1 MCDVE
6 FFVITFAYDLK
17 RIDMKFTKEEA
28 GKEIA
33 AKLSKSVENIDAWDR
48 TIRENVETLW
58 GILGE
63 ENEIELND
71 FVSKSLPLFNTTAGF
86 MRKTNADLAK
96 SYEDKIEQL
105 KKNQP
110 IPPTPPTP
118 DPNKELIERL
128 AALEKANEEQK
139 TKLAIDAKRKELTDK
154 LKDKGVKDA
163 KWINDL
169 FSLVSVQAD
178 TDVDA
183 EVDKYVN
190 LYNSSR
196 SRYNSNVTPS
206 SSKNDPD
213 DYVNNTIKA
222 AADMIKG
229 GAGI

>member
-1 MCDVE
+1 
-6 FFVITFAYDLK
+6 
-17 RIDMKFTKEEA
+17 MKFTKEEA

-33 AKLSKSVENIDAWDR
+33 AKLSKSVENIGAWDR

-63 ENEIELND
+63 ENEIELGD
-71 FVSKSLPLFNTTAGF
+71 FVTKALPLFNTTAGF

-96 SYEDKIEQL
+96 SYEEKIELL
-105 KKNQP
+105 KQQQ
-110 IPPTPPTP
+110 PTPSPSPTP

-139 TKLAIDAKRKELTDK
+139 TKLAIDAKRQQLTDK
-154 LKDKGVKDA
+154 LKEKGVKDA

-183 EVDKYVN
+183 EVDKYIN
-190 LYNSSR
+190 LYNPSR
-196 SRYNSNVTPS
+196 SRYNSNVAPS

-213 DYVNNTIKA
+213 DYVNSTIKNA
-222 AADMIKG
+222 VNIIKG
-229 GAGI
+229 GVV

>member
-1 MCDVE
+1 
-6 FFVITFAYDLK
+6 
-17 RIDMKFTKEEA
+17 MKFTKEEA
-28 GKEIA
+28 GKELA

-96 SYEDKIEQL
+96 SYEEKIELL
-105 KKNQP
+105 KQQKTTSQ
-110 IPPTPPTP
+110 TS

-139 TKLAIDAKRKELTDK
+139 TKLAIDAKRQELTDK
-154 LKDKGVKDA
+154 LKEKGVKDA

-169 FSLVSVQAD
+169 FGLVSVQSD

-213 DYVNNTIKA
+213 DYVNSTIKNA
-222 AADMIKG
+222 VNIIKG
-229 GAGI
+229 GVV

>member
-1 MCDVE
+1 
-6 FFVITFAYDLK
+6 
-17 RIDMKFTKEEA
+17 MKFTKEEA

-63 ENEIELND
+63 ENEIELGD
-71 FVSKSLPLFNTTAGF
+71 FVTKSLPLFNTTAGF

-139 TKLAIDAKRKELTDK
+139 TKLAIETKRKELTDK

-206 SSKNDPD
+206 VSQNNPD

-222 AADMIKG
+222 AAAMRKG
-229 GAGI
+229 GVGV

>member
-1 MCDVE
+1 
-6 FFVITFAYDLK
+6 
-17 RIDMKFTKEEA
+17 MKFTKEEA
-28 GKEIA
+28 GKELA

-96 SYEDKIEQL
+96 SYEEKIEQL

-110 IPPTPPTP
+110 IPPTP

-139 TKLAIDAKRKELTDK
+139 TKLAIETKRKELTDK

-206 SSKNDPD
+206 VSQNNPD

-222 AADMIKG
+222 AAAMRKG

>member
-1 MCDVE
+1 
-6 FFVITFAYDLK
+6 
-17 RIDMKFTKEEA
+17 MKFTKEEA

-33 AKLSKSVENIDAWDR
+33 AKLSKSVENIGAWDR

-63 ENEIELND
+63 ENEIELAD
-71 FVSKSLPLFNTTAGF
+71 FVAKSLPLFNTTAGF

-96 SYEDKIEQL
+96 SYEEKIELL
-105 KKNQP
+105 KQQQ
-110 IPPTPPTP
+110 TPSPSPTP

-139 TKLAIDAKRKELTDK
+139 TKLAIDAKRQELTDK
-154 LKDKGVKDA
+154 LKEKGVKDA

-169 FSLVSVQAD
+169 FGLVSVQAD

-183 EVDKYVN
+183 EVDKYIN

-213 DYVNNTIKA
+213 DYVNSTIKNA
-222 AADMIKG
+222 VNIIKG
-229 GAGI
+229 GVV

>member
-1 MCDVE
+1 
-6 FFVITFAYDLK
+6 
-17 RIDMKFTKEEA
+17 MKFTKEEA

-58 GILGE
+58 GILGD
-63 ENEIELND
+63 ENDIELGD
-71 FVSKSLPLFNTTAGF
+71 FVTKSLPLFNTTAGF

-96 SYEDKIEQL
+96 SYEEKIELL

-110 IPPTPPTP
+110 QASPTP

-206 SSKNDPD
+206 VSQNNPD

-222 AADMIKG
+222 AAAMRKG
-229 GAGI
+229 GVGV

>member
-1 MCDVE
+1 
-6 FFVITFAYDLK
+6 
-17 RIDMKFTKEEA
+17 MKFTKEAA

-33 AKLSKSVENIDAWDR
+33 AKLSKSVENIGAWDR

-63 ENEIELND
+63 ENEIELAD
-71 FVSKSLPLFNTTAGF
+71 FVAKSLPLFNTTAGF

-96 SYEDKIEQL
+96 SYEEKIELL
-105 KKNQP
+105 KQQQP
-110 IPPTPPTP
+110 APSPSPTP

-139 TKLAIDAKRKELTDK
+139 TKLAIDAKRQELTDK
-154 LKDKGVKDA
+154 LKEKGVKDA

-169 FSLVSVQAD
+169 FGLVSVQAD

-213 DYVNNTIKA
+213 DYVNSTIKNA
-222 AADMIKG
+222 VNIIKG
-229 GAGI
+229 GVV

>member
-1 MCDVE
+1 
-6 FFVITFAYDLK
+6 
-17 RIDMKFTKEEA
+17 MKFTKEAA

-33 AKLSKSVENIDAWDR
+33 AKLSKSVENIGAWDR

-63 ENEIELND
+63 ENEIELAD
-71 FVSKSLPLFNTTAGF
+71 FVAKSLPLFNTTAGF

-96 SYEDKIEQL
+96 SYEEKIELL
-105 KKNQP
+105 KQQQ
-110 IPPTPPTP
+110 TPSPSPTP

-139 TKLAIDAKRKELTDK
+139 TKLAIDAKRQELTDK
-154 LKDKGVKDA
+154 LKEKGEKDA

-169 FSLVSVQAD
+169 FGLVSVQAD
-178 TDVDA
+178 TDVDV

-213 DYVNNTIKA
+213 DYVNSTIKNA
-222 AADMIKG
+222 VNIIKG
-229 GAGI
+229 GVV

>member
-1 MCDVE
+1 
-6 FFVITFAYDLK
+6 
-17 RIDMKFTKEEA
+17 MKFTKEAA

-33 AKLSKSVENIDAWDR
+33 AKLSKSVENIGAWDR

-63 ENEIELND
+63 ENEIELAD
-71 FVSKSLPLFNTTAGF
+71 FVAKSLPLFNTTAGF

-96 SYEDKIEQL
+96 SYEEKIELL
-105 KKNQP
+105 KQQQ
-110 IPPTPPTP
+110 TPSPSPTP

-139 TKLAIDAKRKELTDK
+139 TKLAIETKRKELTDK

-206 SSKNDPD
+206 VSQNNPD

-222 AADMIKG
+222 AAAMRKG

>member
-1 MCDVE
+1 
-6 FFVITFAYDLK
+6 
-17 RIDMKFTKEEA
+17 MKFTKEAA

-33 AKLSKSVENIDAWDR
+33 AKLSKSVENIGAWDR

-63 ENEIELND
+63 ENEIELAD
-71 FVSKSLPLFNTTAGF
+71 FVAKSLPLFNTTAGF

-96 SYEDKIEQL
+96 SYEEKIEVL

-110 IPPTPPTP
+110 QPSPTP

-139 TKLAIDAKRKELTDK
+139 TKLAIDAKRQELTDK
-154 LKDKGVKDA
+154 LKEKGVKDA

-169 FSLVSVQAD
+169 FGLVSVQSD

-222 AADMIKG
+222 AAAMIKG

>member
-1 MCDVE
+1 
-6 FFVITFAYDLK
+6 
-17 RIDMKFTKEEA
+17 MKFTKEEA

-33 AKLSKSVENIDAWDR
+33 AKLSKSVENIGAWDR

-96 SYEDKIEQL
+96 SYEEKIELL

-110 IPPTPPTP
+110 QPSPTP

-139 TKLAIDAKRKELTDK
+139 TKLAIDAKRQELIDK

-213 DYVNNTIKA
+213 DYVNSTIKNA
-222 AADMIKG
+222 VNIIKG
-229 GAGI
+229 GVV

>member
-1 MCDVE
+1 
-6 FFVITFAYDLK
+6 
-17 RIDMKFTKEEA
+17 MKFTKEEA
-28 GKEIA
+28 GKELA

-96 SYEDKIEQL
+96 SYEEKIELL
-105 KKNQP
+105 KQQQQ
-110 IPPTPPTP
+110 TPSPSPTP

-128 AALEKANEEQK
+128 VALEKANEEQK
-139 TKLAIDAKRKELTDK
+139 TKLAIDAKRQELTDK
-154 LKDKGVKDA
+154 LKEKGVKDA

-169 FSLVSVQAD
+169 FGLVSVQAD

-213 DYVNNTIKA
+213 DYVNSTIKNA
-222 AADMIKG
+222 VNIIKG
-229 GAGI
+229 GVV

>member
-1 MCDVE
+1 
-6 FFVITFAYDLK
+6 
-17 RIDMKFTKEEA
+17 MKFTKEAA

-33 AKLSKSVENIDAWDR
+33 AKLSKSVENIGAWDR

-63 ENEIELND
+63 ENEIELAD
-71 FVSKSLPLFNTTAGF
+71 FVAKSLPLFNTTAGF

-96 SYEDKIEQL
+96 SYEEKIELL

-110 IPPTPPTP
+110 HTSPTP

-139 TKLAIDAKRKELTDK
+139 TKLAIDAKRQELTDK
-154 LKDKGVKDA
+154 LKEKGVKDA

-169 FSLVSVQAD
+169 FGLVSVQAD

-213 DYVNNTIKA
+213 DYVNSTIKNA
-222 AADMIKG
+222 VNIIKG
-229 GAGI
+229 GVV

>member
-1 MCDVE
+1 
-6 FFVITFAYDLK
+6 
-17 RIDMKFTKEEA
+17 MKFTKEEA

-33 AKLSKSVENIDAWDR
+33 AKLSKSVENIGAWDR

-63 ENEIELND
+63 ENEIELGD
-71 FVSKSLPLFNTTAGF
+71 FVTKALPLFNTTAGF

-96 SYEDKIEQL
+96 SYEEKIEVL

-110 IPPTPPTP
+110 QPSPTP

-139 TKLAIDAKRKELTDK
+139 TKLAIDAKRQELTDK

-178 TDVDA
+178 TNVDA

-213 DYVNNTIKA
+213 DYVNNTIKNA
-222 AADMIKG
+222 VNIIKG
-229 GAGI
+229 GVV

>member
-1 MCDVE
+1 
-6 FFVITFAYDLK
+6 
-17 RIDMKFTKEEA
+17 MKFTKEEA

-96 SYEDKIEQL
+96 SYEEKIELL

-110 IPPTPPTP
+110 QTSPTP

-128 AALEKANEEQK
+128 AALEKANEEQR
-139 TKLAIDAKRKELTDK
+139 TKLAIDTKRKELTDK

-206 SSKNDPD
+206 TSKDNPD

-222 AADMIKG
+222 AAAMRKG
-229 GAGI
+229 GVGV

>member
-1 MCDVE
+1 
-6 FFVITFAYDLK
+6 
-17 RIDMKFTKEEA
+17 MKFTKEEA

-33 AKLSKSVENIDAWDR
+33 AKLSKSVENIGAWDR

-63 ENEIELND
+63 ENEIELGD
-71 FVSKSLPLFNTTAGF
+71 FVTKALPLFNTTAGF

-96 SYEDKIEQL
+96 SYEEKIELL

-110 IPPTPPTP
+110 QPSPTP

-139 TKLAIDAKRKELTDK
+139 TKLAIDAKRQELTDK

-169 FSLVSVQAD
+169 FGLVSVQAD

-213 DYVNNTIKA
+213 DYVNSTIKNA
-222 AADMIKG
+222 VNIIKG
-229 GAGI
+229 GVV

>member
-1 MCDVE
+1 
-6 FFVITFAYDLK
+6 
-17 RIDMKFTKEEA
+17 MKFTKEEA

-96 SYEDKIEQL
+96 SYEEKIEQL

-110 IPPTPPTP
+110 IPPTPQTP

-206 SSKNDPD
+206 VSQNNPD

-222 AADMIKG
+222 AAAMRKG

>member
-1 MCDVE
+1 
-6 FFVITFAYDLK
+6 
-17 RIDMKFTKEEA
+17 MKFTKEEA

-33 AKLSKSVENIDAWDR
+33 AKLSKSVENIGAWDR

-63 ENEIELND
+63 ENEIELAD
-71 FVSKSLPLFNTTAGF
+71 FVAKSLPLFNTTAGF

-96 SYEDKIEQL
+96 SYEEKIELL
-105 KKNQP
+105 KQQQ
-110 IPPTPPTP
+110 TPSPSPTP

-139 TKLAIDAKRKELTDK
+139 TKLAIDAKRQELTDK
-154 LKDKGVKDA
+154 LKEKGVKDA

-169 FSLVSVQAD
+169 FGLVSVQAD

-213 DYVNNTIKA
+213 DYVNSTIKNA
-222 AADMIKG
+222 VNIIKG
-229 GAGI
+229 GVV

>member
-1 MCDVE
+1 
-6 FFVITFAYDLK
+6 
-17 RIDMKFTKEEA
+17 MKFTKEAA

-33 AKLSKSVENIDAWDR
+33 AKLSKSVENIGAWDR

-63 ENEIELND
+63 ENEIELAD
-71 FVSKSLPLFNTTAGF
+71 FVAKSLPLFNTTAGF

-96 SYEDKIEQL
+96 SYEEKIELL
-105 KKNQP
+105 KQQQP
-110 IPPTPPTP
+110 APSPSPTP

-139 TKLAIDAKRKELTDK
+139 TKLAIDAKRQELTDK
-154 LKDKGVKDA
+154 LKEKGVKDA

-169 FSLVSVQAD
+169 FGLVSVQAD

-183 EVDKYVN
+183 EVDKYIN

-213 DYVNNTIKA
+213 DYVNSTIKNA
-222 AADMIKG
+222 VNIIKG
-229 GAGI
+229 GVV

>member
-1 MCDVE
+1 
-6 FFVITFAYDLK
+6 
-17 RIDMKFTKEEA
+17 MKFTKEEA

-33 AKLSKSVENIDAWDR
+33 SKLSKSVENIDAWDR

-96 SYEDKIEQL
+96 SYEEKIEQL

-110 IPPTPPTP
+110 VPPTPQTP

-139 TKLAIDAKRKELTDK
+139 TKLAIETKRKELTDK

-206 SSKNDPD
+206 TSKDNPD

-222 AADMIKG
+222 AAAMRKG
-229 GAGI
+229 GVGV

>member
-1 MCDVE
+1 
-6 FFVITFAYDLK
+6 
-17 RIDMKFTKEEA
+17 MKFTKEEA
-28 GKEIA
+28 GKELA

-96 SYEDKIEQL
+96 SYEEKIEQL

-110 IPPTPPTP
+110 IPPTPQTP

-139 TKLAIDAKRKELTDK
+139 TKLAIETKRKELTDK

-206 SSKNDPD
+206 VSQNNPD

-222 AADMIKG
+222 AAAMRKG

>member
-1 MCDVE
+1 
-6 FFVITFAYDLK
+6 
-17 RIDMKFTKEEA
+17 MKFTKEEA

-33 AKLSKSVENIDAWDR
+33 AKLSKSVENIGAWDR

-63 ENEIELND
+63 ENEIELGD
-71 FVSKSLPLFNTTAGF
+71 FVTKALPLFNTTAGF

-96 SYEDKIEQL
+96 SYEEKIELL
-105 KKNQP
+105 KQQK
-110 IPPTPPTP
+110 PTSQTS

-139 TKLAIDAKRKELTDK
+139 TKLAIDAKRQELTDK
-154 LKDKGVKDA
+154 LKEKGVKDA

-169 FSLVSVQAD
+169 FGLVSVQED
-178 TDVDA
+178 TDVNA

-213 DYVNNTIKA
+213 DYVNSTIKNA
-222 AADMIKG
+222 VNIIKG
-229 GAGI
+229 GVV

>member
-1 MCDVE
+1 
-6 FFVITFAYDLK
+6 
-17 RIDMKFTKEEA
+17 MKFTKEEA

-33 AKLSKSVENIDAWDR
+33 AKLSKSVENIGAWDR

-63 ENEIELND
+63 ENEIELGD
-71 FVSKSLPLFNTTAGF
+71 FVTKALPLFNTTAGF

-96 SYEDKIEQL
+96 SYEEKIEML
-105 KKNQP
+105 KQQQP
-110 IPPTPPTP
+110 QTPPSQQTPPTP

-139 TKLAIDAKRKELTDK
+139 TKLAIDAKRQELTDK
-154 LKDKGVKDA
+154 LKEKGVKDA

-169 FSLVSVQAD
+169 FGLVSVQAD

-213 DYVNNTIKA
+213 DYVNSTIKNA
-222 AADMIKG
+222 VNIIKG
-229 GAGI
+229 GVV

>member
-33 AKLSKSVENIDAWDR
+33 VKLSKSVENIDAWDR

-96 SYEDKIEQL
+96 SYEEKIEQL

-110 IPPTPPTP
+110 IPPTPQTP

-139 TKLAIDAKRKELTDK
+139 TKLAIETKRKELTDK

-206 SSKNDPD
+206 VSQNNPD

-222 AADMIKG
+222 AAAMRKG

>member
-1 MCDVE
+1 
-6 FFVITFAYDLK
+6 
-17 RIDMKFTKEEA
+17 MKFTKEEA

-33 AKLSKSVENIDAWDR
+33 AKLSKSVENIGAWDR

-63 ENEIELND
+63 ENEIELGD
-71 FVSKSLPLFNTTAGF
+71 FVTKTLPLFNTTAGF

-96 SYEDKIEQL
+96 SYEEKIEVL

-110 IPPTPPTP
+110 QPSPTP

-139 TKLAIDAKRKELTDK
+139 TKLAIDAKRQELTDK
-154 LKDKGVKDA
+154 LKEKGVKDA

-169 FSLVSVQAD
+169 FGLVSVQAD

-196 SRYNSNVTPS
+196 SRYNSSVTPS

-222 AADMIKG
+222 AAAMRKG

>member
-96 SYEDKIEQL
+96 SYEEKIEQL

-110 IPPTPPTP
+110 IPPTPQTP

-206 SSKNDPD
+206 VSQNNPD

-222 AADMIKG
+222 AAAMRKG

>member
-1 MCDVE
+1 
-6 FFVITFAYDLK
+6 
-17 RIDMKFTKEEA
+17 MKFTKEDA

-33 AKLSKSVENIDAWDR
+33 AKLSKSVENIGAWDR

-58 GILGE
+58 SILGE

-96 SYEDKIEQL
+96 SYEEKIELL

-110 IPPTPPTP
+110 QPSPTPPTP

-139 TKLAIDAKRKELTDK
+139 TKLAIETKRKELTDK

-206 SSKNDPD
+206 TPQNNPD

-222 AADMIKG
+222 AAAMRKG
-229 GAGI
+229 GVGV

>member
-1 MCDVE
+1 
-6 FFVITFAYDLK
+6 
-17 RIDMKFTKEEA
+17 MKFTKEAA

-33 AKLSKSVENIDAWDR
+33 AKLSKSVENIGAWDR

-63 ENEIELND
+63 ENEIELAD
-71 FVSKSLPLFNTTAGF
+71 FVAKSLPLFNTTAGF

-96 SYEDKIEQL
+96 SYEEKIELL
-105 KKNQP
+105 KQQQ
-110 IPPTPPTP
+110 TPSPSPTP

-139 TKLAIDAKRKELTDK
+139 TQLAIDAKRQELTDK
-154 LKDKGVKDA
+154 LKEKGVKDA

-169 FSLVSVQAD
+169 FGLVSVQAD

-183 EVDKYVN
+183 EIDKYVN

-213 DYVNNTIKA
+213 DYVNSTIKNA
-222 AADMIKG
+222 VNIIKG
-229 GAGI
+229 GVV

>member
-1 MCDVE
+1 
-6 FFVITFAYDLK
+6 
-17 RIDMKFTKEEA
+17 MKFTKEAA

-33 AKLSKSVENIDAWDR
+33 AKLSKSVENIGAWDR

-63 ENEIELND
+63 ENEIELAD
-71 FVSKSLPLFNTTAGF
+71 FVAKSLPLFNTTAGF
-86 MRKTNADLAK
+86 MRKTNADLAQ
-96 SYEDKIEQL
+96 SYEEKIELL

-110 IPPTPPTP
+110 QPSPTP

-139 TKLAIDAKRKELTDK
+139 TKLAIDAKRQELTDK
-154 LKDKGVKDA
+154 LKEKGVKDA

-169 FSLVSVQAD
+169 FGLVSVQAD

-183 EVDKYVN
+183 EIDKYVN

-213 DYVNNTIKA
+213 DYVNSTIKNA
-222 AADMIKG
+222 VNIIKG
-229 GAGI
+229 GVV

>member
-1 MCDVE
+1 
-6 FFVITFAYDLK
+6 
-17 RIDMKFTKEEA
+17 MKFTKEEA

-206 SSKNDPD
+206 VSQNNPD

-222 AADMIKG
+222 AAAMRKG

>member
-1 MCDVE
+1 
-6 FFVITFAYDLK
+6 
-17 RIDMKFTKEEA
+17 MKFTKEAA

-33 AKLSKSVENIDAWDR
+33 AKLSKSVENIGAWDR

-63 ENEIELND
+63 ENEIELAD
-71 FVSKSLPLFNTTAGF
+71 FVAKSLPLFNTTAGF

-96 SYEDKIEQL
+96 SYEEKIELL
-105 KKNQP
+105 KQQQ
-110 IPPTPPTP
+110 TPSPSPTP

-139 TKLAIDAKRKELTDK
+139 TKLAIDAKRQELTDK
-154 LKDKGVKDA
+154 LKEKGVKDA

-169 FSLVSVQAD
+169 FCLVSVQAD
-178 TDVDA
+178 TDVDV

-213 DYVNNTIKA
+213 DYVNSTIKNA
-222 AADMIKG
+222 VNIIKG
-229 GAGI
+229 GVV

>member
-1 MCDVE
+1 
-6 FFVITFAYDLK
+6 
-17 RIDMKFTKEEA
+17 MKFTKEAA

-33 AKLSKSVENIDAWDR
+33 AKLSKSVENIGAWDR

-63 ENEIELND
+63 ENEIELAD
-71 FVSKSLPLFNTTAGF
+71 FVAKSLPLFNTTAGF

-96 SYEDKIEQL
+96 SYEEKIELL
-105 KKNQP
+105 KQQQ
-110 IPPTPPTP
+110 PTPSPSPTP

-139 TKLAIDAKRKELTDK
+139 TKLAIDAKRQELTDK
-154 LKDKGVKDA
+154 LKEKGVKDA

-169 FSLVSVQAD
+169 FGLVSVQAD

-213 DYVNNTIKA
+213 DYVNSTIKNA
-222 AADMIKG
+222 VNIIKG
-229 GAGI
+229 GVV

>member
-1 MCDVE
+1 
-6 FFVITFAYDLK
+6 
-17 RIDMKFTKEEA
+17 MKFTKEEA

-33 AKLSKSVENIDAWDR
+33 AKLSKSVENIGAWDR

-63 ENEIELND
+63 ENEIELAD
-71 FVSKSLPLFNTTAGF
+71 FVAKSLPLFNTTAGF

-96 SYEDKIEQL
+96 SYEEKIELL
-105 KKNQP
+105 KQQQ
-110 IPPTPPTP
+110 TPSPSPTP

-139 TKLAIDAKRKELTDK
+139 TQLAIDAKRQELTDK
-154 LKDKGVKDA
+154 LKEKGVKDA

-169 FSLVSVQAD
+169 FGLVSVQAD

-183 EVDKYVN
+183 EIDKYVN

-213 DYVNNTIKA
+213 DYVNSTIKNA
-222 AADMIKG
+222 VNIIKG
-229 GAGI
+229 GVV

>member
-1 MCDVE
+1 
-6 FFVITFAYDLK
+6 
-17 RIDMKFTKEEA
+17 MKFTKEEA
-28 GKEIA
+28 GKELA

-63 ENEIELND
+63 ENEIELGD
-71 FVSKSLPLFNTTAGF
+71 FVTKSLPLFNTTAGF

-206 SSKNDPD
+206 VSQNNPD

-222 AADMIKG
+222 AAAMRKG
-229 GAGI
+229 GVGV

>member
-1 MCDVE
+1 
-6 FFVITFAYDLK
+6 
-17 RIDMKFTKEEA
+17 MKFTKEEA

-33 AKLSKSVENIDAWDR
+33 AKLSKSVENIGAWDR

-63 ENEIELND
+63 ENEIELAD
-71 FVSKSLPLFNTTAGF
+71 FVAKSLPLFNTTAGF

-96 SYEDKIEQL
+96 SYEEKIELL
-105 KKNQP
+105 KQQQ
-110 IPPTPPTP
+110 TPSPSPTP

-139 TKLAIDAKRKELTDK
+139 TKLAIDAKRQELTDK
-154 LKDKGVKDA
+154 LKEKGVKDA

-169 FSLVSVQAD
+169 FGLVSVQSD

-196 SRYNSNVTPS
+196 SRYNINLTPS

-213 DYVNNTIKA
+213 DYVNSTIKNA
-222 AADMIKG
+222 VNIIKG
-229 GAGI
+229 GVV

>member
-1 MCDVE
+1 
-6 FFVITFAYDLK
+6 
-17 RIDMKFTKEEA
+17 MKFTKEEA

-33 AKLSKSVENIDAWDR
+33 AKLSKSVENIGAWDR

-63 ENEIELND
+63 ENEIELAD
-71 FVSKSLPLFNTTAGF
+71 FVAKSLPLFNTTAGF

-96 SYEDKIEQL
+96 SYEEKIELL
-105 KKNQP
+105 KQQQ
-110 IPPTPPTP
+110 TPSPSPTP

-139 TKLAIDAKRKELTDK
+139 TKLAIDAKRQELTDK
-154 LKDKGVKDA
+154 LKEKGVKDA

-169 FSLVSVQAD
+169 FGLVSVQSD

-213 DYVNNTIKA
+213 DYVNSTIKNA
-222 AADMIKG
+222 VNIIKG
-229 GAGI
+229 GVV

>member
-58 GILGE
+58 SILGE
-63 ENEIELND
+63 ENEIELAD
-71 FVSKSLPLFNTTAGF
+71 FVTKSLPLFNTTAGF

-96 SYEDKIEQL
+96 SYEEKIEQL

-118 DPNKELIERL
+118 DTNKELIERL

-139 TKLAIDAKRKELTDK
+139 TKLAIETKRKELTDK

-169 FSLVSVQAD
+169 FSLVSVKAD

-222 AADMIKG
+222 AAAMING
-229 GAGI
+229 GLGV